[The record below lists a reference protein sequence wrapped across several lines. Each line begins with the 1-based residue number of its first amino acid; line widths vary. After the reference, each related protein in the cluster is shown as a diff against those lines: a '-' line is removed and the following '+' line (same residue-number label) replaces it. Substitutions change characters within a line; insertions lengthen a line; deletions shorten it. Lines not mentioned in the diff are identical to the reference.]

1 MNVLYLV
8 HNVADAAVRRRVE
21 LLEQTGARV
30 ALAGFHRDAAPPV
43 QVASAPVTALGHT
56 ADGALAARAL
66 SVLRHWLRPRRLRTL
81 TARRDVIVARNLETL
96 VLARRARRQ
105 GQRLVYECLDI
116 HRLLLARGPAGRL
129 LRAIESW
136 ALRGVDLVVVSAP
149 AFRDAYFRTF
159 RGYGGPIALV
169 ENKVPS
175 AGDDASAAAPP
186 VPAGPWVIGWFG
198 MLRCRRTFDTLA
210 RLAAR
215 SDGHITV
222 LIAGRPSPDVFADLP
237 AEAGAAPGV
246 RFAGAYTASD
256 LPGLLAQVHFVWAI
270 DWFEEGLN
278 SAWLLPNRL
287 YESLAHGAV
296 PLALRGVETGRWLA
310 RQGAGVL
317 LDDPE
322 RDLPALLSSLDTA
335 GYAAL
340 RRAVAAVPRAAV
352 VMDRAAARAVGRTIL
367 GLPSGDGALP
377 CPC

>member
-43 QVASAPVTALGHT
+43 RVASAPVTALGHT

-175 AGDDASAAAPP
+175 AGDDAPAAAPA

-237 AEAGAAPGV
+237 ADAGAAPGV